1 MKLNQILIRSTL
13 WVTVHLLSSL
23 NPAFCQ
29 KPEAALK
36 DRLSSRL
43 EGETHVSG
51 QDLVNTITQLGE
63 RLSVPFGLE
72 VIKGEDLR
80 IFFSRTWNGATV
92 QQVIEDIVAAY
103 PAYTVRYDGVVVE
116 IRPKKNFQEKG
127 S

>member
-1 MKLNQILIRSTL
+1 M
-13 WVTVHLLSSL
+13 
-23 NPAFCQ
+23 
-29 KPEAALK
+29 
-36 DRLSSRL
+36 